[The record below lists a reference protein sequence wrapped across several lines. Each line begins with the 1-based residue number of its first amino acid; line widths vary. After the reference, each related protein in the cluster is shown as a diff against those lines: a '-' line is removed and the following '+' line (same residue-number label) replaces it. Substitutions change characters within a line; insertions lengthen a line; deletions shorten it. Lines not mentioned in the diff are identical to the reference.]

1 MTRSRR
7 TPSFRPLVATSL
19 VVAIAGCVTTNVQ
32 TSDGRPAPPAPRV
45 APVTP
50 DAAPVTAVA
59 AVFGP
64 KPLDTNGNLLPDTI
78 QVELYLFAQPF
89 PTPVLRPGT
98 FVISIYPMGQAG
110 SPDRPAPD
118 PLRSWTIDGEALAKA
133 RVQALAGP
141 CFRLSLSLL
150 DGGASDD
157 LGVSSV
163 DVVVRFRPEGDERFV
178 AMTGVRTISLKGS
191 ADLFQSG
198 KVEETVERPG
208 TRMHETRI
216 EPTPAP

>member
-1 MTRSRR
+1 MRSLPRAWR
-7 TPSFRPLVATSL
+7 AVAVGSLAAMPL
-19 VVAIAGCVTTNVQ
+19 GCVTTNVE

-45 APVTP
+45 APATP
-50 DAAPVTAVA
+50 GEAPITAVA

-64 KPLDTNGNLLPDTI
+64 KPLDTNGNLRPDTI

-98 FVISIYPMGQAG
+98 FEIALYPMGEGG

-118 PLRSWTIDGEALAKA
+118 PLRSWTIGGGDLAKT
-133 RVQALAGP
+133 RGQALAGP
-141 CFRLSLSLL
+141 CYRLNLGLL

-157 LGVSSV
+157 LGVTSV
-163 DVVVRFRPEGDERFV
+163 DVLVRFRPEGEEKLV
-178 AMTGVRTISLKGS
+178 AMTGVRTLSLKGS

-198 KVEETVERPG
+198 PVEETVEKPG
-208 TRMHETRI
+208 QRMRETRI
-216 EPTPAP
+216 ESKTAP